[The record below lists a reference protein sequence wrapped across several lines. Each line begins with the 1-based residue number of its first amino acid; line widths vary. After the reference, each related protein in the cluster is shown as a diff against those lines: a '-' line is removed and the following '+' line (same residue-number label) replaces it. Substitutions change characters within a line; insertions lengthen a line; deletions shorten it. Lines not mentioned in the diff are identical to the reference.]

1 MSRRPGTEKWRA
13 LTQLSHGCAAVAL
26 LLLLAACRTPDLPVD
41 NAPIP
46 DAEAARLAAL
56 VDVCTDDSDAQLCSF
71 LRDAEATAPSDARE
85 LYEQAREIVRRRFA
99 ENPSQAMASAPV
111 RYYLRERIIALLAWY
126 ALGAPD
132 ALPPDWSDRVDGEL
146 EDHFPLYSPRQFHLA
161 RAGLPLKSPGCD
173 GLRGALLVF
182 PGVVRVIGHTEFGP
196 QLEALQS
203 ALPCLET
210 YRVPTKSFIA
220 PKENAKDGCRTLR
233 RAAEDLGSNVPIHML
248 GYSQGARNALQT
260 LLACP
265 GEAERTRT
273 LVTLNSAA
281 RGSELVDILGLLLPM
296 PRLQKER
303 CERFGCFRGWWCR
316 RNPGPWLFARAMLP
330 AAALAMGAPI
340 HDVDEFLES
349 EGLEG
354 GSLSDFLLKRVDG
367 VRSLSTYEAV
377 NFWSEAADTL
387 PGDVLYL
394 SFRSIVSDPD
404 RNLPASNALFYQ
416 AIRRAG
422 GRRPQNDMQV
432 RLVNQRLGGPLSR
445 VEVVGPVA
453 EGNHWQWQMNPDE
466 LPEYVMPDAMF
477 EGIPR
482 SELLLAYYQTLNEA
496 GILLAPTEPADAE

>member
-1 MSRRPGTEKWRA
+1 
-13 LTQLSHGCAAVAL
+13 
-26 LLLLAACRTPDLPVD
+26 
-41 NAPIP
+41 
-46 DAEAARLAAL
+46 
-56 VDVCTDDSDAQLCSF
+56 
-71 LRDAEATAPSDARE
+71 
-85 LYEQAREIVRRRFA
+85 
-99 ENPSQAMASAPV
+99 
-111 RYYLRERIIALLAWY
+111 
-126 ALGAPD
+126 
-132 ALPPDWSDRVDGEL
+132 
-146 EDHFPLYSPRQFHLA
+146 
-161 RAGLPLKSPGCD
+161 
-173 GLRGALLVF
+173 LRGALLIF
-182 PGVVRVIGHTEFGP
+182 PGVVRVIGHGEFGP

-203 ALPCLET
+203 GLPCLET

-220 PKENAKDGCRTLR
+220 PRENAKDGCRTLR
-233 RAAEDLGSNVPIHML
+233 RATAELGADVPIHML

-260 LLACP
+260 LLTCP
-265 GEAERTRT
+265 HDAERIRS

-281 RGSELVDILGLLLPM
+281 RGSELADILSVLLPM
-296 PRLQKER
+296 PRLQRER

-316 RNPGPWLFARAMLP
+316 RNPGPRLFARAILP
-330 AAALAMGAPI
+330 AAALATGAPI

-354 GSLSDFLLKRVDG
+354 GSLGDFLLKRVDG

-377 NFWSEAADTL
+377 NFWSEAAEAL
-387 PGDVLYL
+387 PEDVLYL
-394 SFRSIVSDPD
+394 SFRSIVSDPE
-404 RNLPASNALFYQ
+404 RNLPASNALFYE

-453 EGNHWQWQMNPDE
+453 EGNHWQWEMNPDD

-496 GILLAPTEPADAE
+496 GILLAPMKSADAE